1 MSNKA
6 TRIAVATI
14 ALISL
19 VGMAAPAEAAKGPST
34 QRNVWC
40 C

>member
-6 TRIAVATI
+6 TRTIVATI
-14 ALISL
+14 ALLSL
-19 VGMAAPAEAAKGPST
+19 VGFAAPAEAAKPSE